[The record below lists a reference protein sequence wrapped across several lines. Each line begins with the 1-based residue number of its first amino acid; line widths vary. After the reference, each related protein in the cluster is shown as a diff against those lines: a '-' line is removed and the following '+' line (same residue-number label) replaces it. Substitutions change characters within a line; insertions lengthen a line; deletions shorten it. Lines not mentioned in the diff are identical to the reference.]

1 VGAQYNPTAVA
12 AFTPDAPPISP
23 DGRFWWDG
31 QAWQPLYSPDGMW
44 RWSGQAWVALAE
56 PFGAEA
62 TNVPQTETAQPA
74 PAYEASPPAGAEAPP
89 DWLDPSAAAILAPP
103 PMTAAEPMP
112 LPAAPP
118 PRMSMRPFIYL
129 GGALLVGAIVLTG
142 WIFRDQLRAQP
153 IDYSSTL
160 PSPSPS
166 PSGSE
171 YDRTQRFLNDILG
184 PSIDQVNQTLPGM
197 QAACTPDL
205 PVACRDAISATDQ
218 KVLAT
223 SKAIASADIPPCIAT
238 PMAQF
243 SRDWSGIESGLE
255 LSLSGYQ
262 DNSRQLIIT
271 GLQRVAEYAGYLK
284 ADAAAVS
291 AAEPGCT
298 H

>member
-1 VGAQYNPTAVA
+1 MA
-12 AFTPDAPPISP
+12 AITPNSPPISP

-44 RWSGQAWVALAE
+44 RWSGQAWVPLAE

-62 TNVPQTETAQPA
+62 GSLGSPAMTQPTPSYAAAA
-74 PAYEASPPAGAEAPP
+74 PAAGPEAPP
-89 DWLDPSAAAILAPP
+89 AWLDPSAAAILAPP
-103 PMTAAEPMP
+103 VPALDPMP
-112 LPAAPP
+112 AAYAPP
-118 PRMSMRPFIYL
+118 ARMSMRPFIYL

-153 IDYSSTL
+153 LDSASTL

-171 YDRTQRFLNDILG
+171 FDRAQGFLNGILG
-184 PSIDQVNQTLPGM
+184 PSIDQVNQTLPGL
-197 QAACTPDL
+197 QAACAPDL
-205 PVACRDAISATDQ
+205 PVACRDAILATDQ

-243 SRDWSGIESGLE
+243 NRDWSGIESGLE
-255 LSLSGYQ
+255 MSLSGYQ
-262 DNSRQLIIT
+262 YNSKQLIIT
-271 GLQRVAEYAGYLK
+271 GLQRVVEYAGYLK
-284 ADAAAVS
+284 ADAAGVS
-291 AAEPGCT
+291 AAQPACT

>member
-1 VGAQYNPTAVA
+1 VA
-12 AFTPDAPPISP
+12 AITPDAAPISP

-44 RWSGQAWVALAE
+44 RWSGQAWVQLAV
-56 PFGAEA
+56 PYGAEA
-62 TNVPQTETAQPA
+62 IPGAAQSAGIEAA
-74 PAYEASPPAGAEAPP
+74 PE
-89 DWLDPSAAAILAPP
+89 WLDPSAAAVLAPP
-103 PMTAAEPMP
+103 PAPVAEPMP
-112 LPAAPP
+112 VPAYSPP
-118 PRMSMRPFIYL
+118 SRMGARPLIFL
-129 GGALLVGAIVLTG
+129 GGALLVAAIVFTG

-153 IDYSSTL
+153 LDSASTL

-166 PSGSE
+166 PSGTE
-171 YDRTQRFLNDILG
+171 YDRTQRFLNGILG

-205 PVACRDAISATDQ
+205 PVACRDAILATDQ

-223 SKAIASADIPPCIAT
+223 SKTIASADIPPCIAT

-243 SRDWSGIESGLE
+243 NRDWLGIESGLE

-262 DNSRQLIIT
+262 DNSKSLIVD
-271 GLQRVAEYAGYLK
+271 GLQRVGTYAGYLNP
-284 ADAAAVS
+284 DGAAVS
-291 AAEPGCT
+291 AAESSCT

>member
-1 VGAQYNPTAVA
+1 MA
-12 AFTPDAPPISP
+12 AFSPDAPPMSP

-44 RWSGQAWVALAE
+44 RWSGQAWVPLAE

-62 TNVPQTETAQPA
+62 TYAPQSVMAEPA
-74 PAYEASPPAGAEAPP
+74 PADLASPPAEAPP
-89 DWLDPSAAAILAPP
+89 AWLDPSAAAILAPP
-103 PMTAAEPMP
+103 PVAVPDPTPV
-112 LPAAPP
+112 PAYAPP
-118 PRMSMRPFIYL
+118 ARMGLRPFIYL

-184 PSIDQVNQTLPGM
+184 PSIDQVNQTLPGL

-205 PVACRDAISATDQ
+205 PVACSDAISATDQ

-223 SKAIASADIPPCIAT
+223 SKVIASADIPPCIAT

-243 SRDWSGIESGLE
+243 NRDWSGIESGLE

-262 DNSRQLIIT
+262 YNSKQLIIT
-271 GLQRVAEYAGYLK
+271 GLQRVVDYAGYL
-284 ADAAAVS
+284 
-291 AAEPGCT
+291 
-298 H
+298 

>member
-1 VGAQYNPTAVA
+1 MA
-12 AFTPDAPPISP
+12 ALTPNAPPISP

-62 TNVPQTETAQPA
+62 VAVPQPA
-74 PAYEASPPAGAEAPP
+74 MPEPAAAYGMGAAAASEARPA
-89 DWLDPSAAAILAPP
+89 WLDASAAAILNPP
-103 PMTAAEPMP
+103 PAMAVD
-112 LPAAPP
+112 PAPAPAYAPP
-118 PRMSMRPFIYL
+118 PRMGVKPFIYL
-129 GGALLVGAIVLTG
+129 GGALLVGVIVLTG

-171 YDRTQRFLNDILG
+171 YDRAQGFLNGVLG
-184 PSIDQVNQTLPGM
+184 PSINQVNQTLPGL

-205 PVACRDAISATDQ
+205 PVACRDAILATDQ
-218 KVLAT
+218 KVQAT
-223 SKAIASADIPPCIAT
+223 SKVIASADIPPCIAT

-243 SRDWSGIESGLE
+243 NRDWSGIQSGLE
-255 LSLSGYQ
+255 MALSGYQ
-262 DNSRQLIIT
+262 YNSKQLIIS
-271 GLQRVAEYAGYLK
+271 GMQRVVDYAGFLK
-284 ADAAAVS
+284 ADGAAVS
-291 AAEPGCT
+291 AAEPACT